1 MIADQRLDQR
11 VPRNDPRNNC
21 ETHFGPTPRLVSK
34 VDKGR
39 SREKSCN
46 ILVGGGGGGRKG
58 GTGAATLANSKGFAL
73 SLVLKV
79 RISEIRNGLYSFIF
93 FVHHCII
100 LKQSHMVKMKAHT
113 S

>member
-1 MIADQRLDQR
+1 MKNPITFL
-11 VPRNDPRNNC
+11 
-21 ETHFGPTPRLVSK
+21 
-34 VDKGR
+34 
-39 SREKSCN
+39 
-46 ILVGGGGGGRKG
+46 GGGGEEGGA
-58 GTGAATLANSKGFAL
+58 GAATLANSKGFAL

-93 FVHHCII
+93 FVHHWII

>member
-1 MIADQRLDQR
+1 MKNPITFLW
-11 VPRNDPRNNC
+11 
-21 ETHFGPTPRLVSK
+21 G
-34 VDKGR
+34 
-39 SREKSCN
+39 
-46 ILVGGGGGGRKG
+46 VGGGGV
-58 GTGAATLANSKGFAL
+58 ATLANSKGFAL

-100 LKQSHMVKMKAHT
+100 LKQSYMVKMKAHT

>member
-11 VPRNDPRNNC
+11 V
-21 ETHFGPTPRLVSK
+21 EGA
-34 VDKGR
+34 
-39 SREKSCN
+39 
-46 ILVGGGGGGRKG
+46 
-58 GTGAATLANSKGFAL
+58 GAATLANSKDFAL